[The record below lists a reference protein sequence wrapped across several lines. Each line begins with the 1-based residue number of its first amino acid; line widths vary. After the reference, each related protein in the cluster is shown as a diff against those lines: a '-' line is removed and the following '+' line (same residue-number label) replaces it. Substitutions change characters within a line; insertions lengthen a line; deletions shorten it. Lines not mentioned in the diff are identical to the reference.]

1 MKVHGELD
9 GFPLGFMVKPFHF
22 MEEMKRYY
30 AYKHSKI
37 ESRVTNLLK
46 SKCSL
51 WPLPEGGVAAKS

>member
-30 AYKHSKI
+30 AHLPSVESCGGDGGHSY
-37 ESRVTNLLK
+37 
-46 SKCSL
+46 
-51 WPLPEGGVAAKS
+51 GHM